1 MNGIEERYISLLTDF
16 GFKRIFGTA
25 PNKDL
30 LINFLN
36 SLFDGRKVI
45 KSLKYSNSEHV
56 GDIYTERKA
65 IFDVYCESEDGEKFI
80 VEMQNASQKFF
91 KDRSVYYSTFP
102 IREQA
107 PKGDT
112 WNYKL
117 NPVYTVALLNY
128 DMKDETAFD
137 MNEISH
143 HVQLCDTATKRVFY
157 DKLEFIYVEVAK
169 FNKTENELVTPYDK
183 WLYALKNLSSLNER
197 PAALRDKIF
206 DRLFQVAE
214 IAKFTPVE
222 LKEYEDSL
230 KTYRDLKN
238 SLDTAEEKGRVEGR
252 VEEKIAIA
260 RNLKS
265 MGMSISDV
273 SKATGLQEEEIKALW
288 IYCNSI
294 IIVNVINYQCKTI
307 RYKGVDYPFRLVW
320 FDEYNAEVM
329 ISTVILSNQL
339 FSSKGTWS
347 DSLAEYI
354 DNKIIYYVDEGEII
368 ESDNYLQQL
377 LKTNILW

>member
-1 MNGIEERYISLLTDF
+1 MDFLASFPEKLYFCSKNMFCGMNGIEERYISLLTDF

-252 VEEKIAIA
+252 VEGEKRKAIAIA

-273 SKATGLQEEEIKALW
+273 SKATGLQEEEIEAL
-288 IYCNSI
+288 
-294 IIVNVINYQCKTI
+294 
-307 RYKGVDYPFRLVW
+307 
-320 FDEYNAEVM
+320 
-329 ISTVILSNQL
+329 
-339 FSSKGTWS
+339 
-347 DSLAEYI
+347 
-354 DNKIIYYVDEGEII
+354 
-368 ESDNYLQQL
+368 
-377 LKTNILW
+377 